1 MTGFRETN
9 SGTMSET
16 INSIKHPVILPYQK
30 PIFDRLCTIARA
42 CLYVDR
48 KSITALKLR
57 ANFLLLG
64 PTGTGKTFLAKE
76 IARQAQVPFLAVS
89 VSDWII
95 LGGNTRGSSVTWP
108 TIMSF
113 IKKHKTKRGAII
125 FIDELDKCYH
135 DSNWNAF
142 LRSEIFSLCDSRTP
156 LGLNDLDDDES
167 DDANIDEV
175 ESFLAHKTMIIGGA
189 AFQSIWEDQSAPAL
203 GFNPEPIP
211 PTPPQLHDLVKHL
224 PRELINRFSSEIFIL
239 PTLTKNDYRSMI
251 ETMAESISD
260 IWRKRFLELGISRL
274 DQAVK
279 DKKGARYSEEILLA
293 AIVEERSCMANWTP
307 EAESPKMM
315 PDNLDDPEESIGIF

>member
-1 MTGFRETN
+1 MSDTN
-9 SGTMSET
+9 K
-16 INSIKHPVILPYQK
+16 SISKPVILPYQK

-64 PTGTGKTFLAKE
+64 PTGTGKTFLAKS
-76 IARQAQVPFLAVS
+76 IAREMQVPFLTVA

-108 TIMSF
+108 TIVNF
-113 IKKHKTKRGAII
+113 IKKHKNKKGAII

-135 DSNWNAF
+135 DSNWNSF
-142 LRSEIFSLCDSRTP
+142 LRSEIFSLCDARTP
-156 LGLNDLDDDES
+156 LGLNDLDEEES
-167 DDANIDEV
+167 DSVNIDEV

-189 AFQSIWEDQSAPAL
+189 AFQSIWEDQSAPVL
-203 GFNPEPIP
+203 GFNPEPSSS
-211 PTPPQLHDLVKHL
+211 TPPQLHDLAKHL

-239 PTLTKNDYRSMI
+239 PTLTKNDYRTMI
-251 ETMAESISD
+251 ETMAENISD
-260 IWRKRFLELGISRL
+260 IWRKRFLELGMSRL
-274 DQAVK
+274 DQAVR

-293 AIVEERSCMANWTP
+293 AVVEERSCMANWKPESEIP
-307 EAESPKMM
+307 EAPV
-315 PDNLDDPEESIGIF
+315 DDLDDPEETIGIF

>member
-1 MTGFRETN
+1 MSDTN
-9 SGTMSET
+9 K
-16 INSIKHPVILPYQK
+16 SISKPVILPYQK

-64 PTGTGKTFLAKE
+64 PTGTGKTFLAKS
-76 IARQAQVPFLAVS
+76 IAREMQVPFLTVA

-108 TIMSF
+108 TIVNF
-113 IKKHKTKRGAII
+113 IKKHKNKKGAII

-135 DSNWNAF
+135 DSNWNSF
-142 LRSEIFSLCDSRTP
+142 LRSEIFSLCDARTP
-156 LGLNDLDDDES
+156 LGLNDLDEEES
-167 DDANIDEV
+167 DSVNIDEV

-189 AFQSIWEDQSAPAL
+189 AFQSIWEDQSAPVL
-203 GFNPEPIP
+203 GFNPEPRSP
-211 PTPPQLHDLVKHL
+211 NPPQLHDLAKHL

-239 PTLTKNDYRSMI
+239 PTLTKNDYRTMI
-251 ETMAESISD
+251 ETMAENISD

-274 DQAVK
+274 DQAVR

-293 AIVEERSCMANWTP
+293 AIVAERSCMENWKP
-307 EAESPKMM
+307 ECEEDETASDEP
-315 PDNLDDPEESIGIF
+315 DDPENGIFIF

>member
-1 MTGFRETN
+1 MSVTTN
-9 SGTMSET
+9 SIS
-16 INSIKHPVILPYQK
+16 NPVILPYQK
-30 PIFDRLCTIARA
+30 PVFDRLCTIARA

-76 IARQAQVPFLAVS
+76 IAREMQVPFLSVA

-108 TIMSF
+108 IIVNF
-113 IKKHKTKRGAII
+113 IKKHKNKKGAII
-125 FIDELDKCYH
+125 FIDELDKCHH
-135 DSNWNAF
+135 DSNWNSF

-167 DDANIDEV
+167 DKTNIDEV

-189 AFQSIWEDQSAPAL
+189 AFQSIWENQSAPAL
-203 GFNPEPIP
+203 GFNPEPSP
-211 PTPPQLHDLVKHL
+211 PTPPQLHDLAKHL

-251 ETMAESISD
+251 ETMAENISD
-260 IWRKRFLELGISRL
+260 LWRKRFIELGISRI
-274 DQAVK
+274 DQAVRHR
-279 DKKGARYSEEILLA
+279 KGARFAEEILLA
-293 AIVEERSCMANWTP
+293 AIVEERSCMLNWKPESEIP
-307 EAESPKMM
+307 EAPV
-315 PDNLDDPEESIGIF
+315 DDLDDPEDTIGIF

>member
-1 MTGFRETN
+1 MSDTN
-9 SGTMSET
+9 K
-16 INSIKHPVILPYQK
+16 SISKPVILPYQK

-64 PTGTGKTFLAKE
+64 PTGTGKTFLAKS
-76 IARQAQVPFLAVS
+76 IAREMQVPFLTVA

-108 TIMSF
+108 TIVNF
-113 IKKHKTKRGAII
+113 IKKHKNKKGAII

-135 DSNWNAF
+135 DSNWNSF
-142 LRSEIFSLCDSRTP
+142 LRSEIFSLCDARTP
-156 LGLNDLDDDES
+156 LGLNDLDEEES
-167 DDANIDEV
+167 DSINIDEV
-175 ESFLAHKTMIIGGA
+175 ESFLSHKTMIIGGA
-189 AFQSIWEDQSAPAL
+189 AFQSIWEDQSAPVL
-203 GFNPEPIP
+203 GFNPEPSSP
-211 PTPPQLHDLVKHL
+211 NPPQLHDLAKHL

-239 PTLTKNDYRSMI
+239 PTLTKNDYRTMI
-251 ETMAESISD
+251 ETMAENISD

-274 DQAVK
+274 DQAVR

-293 AIVEERSCMANWTP
+293 AIVAERSCMENWKP
-307 EAESPKMM
+307 ECEEAETAS
-315 PDNLDDPEESIGIF
+315 DELDEPVDPEKGIFIF

>member
-1 MTGFRETN
+1 
-9 SGTMSET
+9 MSET
-16 INSIKHPVILPYQK
+16 TQPISKPVILPYQK

-64 PTGTGKTFLAKE
+64 PTGTGKTFIARE
-76 IARQAQVPFLAVS
+76 IAREMQVPFLSVA

-108 TIMSF
+108 TIVDF
-113 IKKHKTKRGAII
+113 IKKHQNKRGAII

-135 DSNWNAF
+135 DSNWNTF

-167 DDANIDEV
+167 DDTNIDEV

-189 AFQSIWEDQSAPAL
+189 AFQGIWEEESAPTL
-203 GFNPEPIP
+203 GFNPA
-211 PTPPQLHDLVKHL
+211 PTVSEQPELHQLVKYL
-224 PRELINRFSSEIFIL
+224 PRELLNRFSSEIFIL
-239 PTLTKNDYRSMI
+239 PSLKKGDYKSMI
-251 ETMAESISD
+251 ETIAGSISET
-260 IWRKRFLELGISRL
+260 WRKRFVELGMARL
-274 DQAVK
+274 DQAVRHR
-279 DKKGARYSEEILLA
+279 KGARYAEEILLA
-293 AIVEERSCMANWTP
+293 AIVAERSCMANWTP
-307 EAESPKMM
+307 EAESPKMT
-315 PDNLDDPEESIGIF
+315 PDNLDDPEETIGIF

>member
-1 MTGFRETN
+1 
-9 SGTMSET
+9 MSESP
-16 INSIKHPVILPYQK
+16 NSISKPVILPYQK

-76 IARQAQVPFLAVS
+76 VAREMQVPFLTVS

-95 LGGNTRGSSVTWP
+95 LGGSSRGSSVTWP
-108 TIMSF
+108 NIVNF
-113 IKKHKTKRGAII
+113 IKKNRNKKGAII
-125 FIDELDKCYH
+125 FVDELDKCGH

-156 LGLNDLDDDES
+156 LGLNDLDDD
-167 DDANIDEV
+167 DRIDANIEEV
-175 ESFLAHKTMIIGGA
+175 ESFLSHKTMIIGGA
-189 AFQSIWEDQSAPAL
+189 AFQSIWEDQSAPVL
-203 GFNPEPIP
+203 GFNPEPSSP
-211 PTPPQLHDLVKHL
+211 NPPQLHDLAKHL

-251 ETMAESISD
+251 ETMAENISD
-260 IWRKRFLELGISRL
+260 TWKKRFLELGLARL
-274 DQAVK
+274 DQAVR
-279 DKKGARYSEEILLA
+279 DQKGARYPEEILLA
-293 AIVEERSCMANWTP
+293 AIVAERSCMQNWKP
-307 EAESPKMM
+307 ECEAPEIATVEPEV
-315 PDNLDDPEESIGIF
+315 PDDQDKTIAIF

>member
-1 MTGFRETN
+1 
-9 SGTMSET
+9 MSET
-16 INSIKHPVILPYQK
+16 INSIKHPVILSYQR

-76 IARQAQVPFLAVS
+76 IAREMQVPFLAVA

-95 LGGNTRGSSVTWP
+95 LGGNTRGSSVTWS
-108 TIMSF
+108 TIVAF
-113 IKKHKTKRGAII
+113 IKKHKNKRGVII

-167 DDANIDEV
+167 DNVNIDEV

-189 AFQSIWEDQSAPAL
+189 AFQGIWEEQSAPTL
-203 GFNPEPIP
+203 GFNPTPISSEQ
-211 PTPPQLHDLVKHL
+211 TELHQLVKYL
-224 PRELINRFSSEIFIL
+224 PRELVNRFSSEIFIL
-239 PTLTKNDYRSMI
+239 PSLKKGDYQSMI
-251 ETMAESISD
+251 EVLAEGISD
-260 IWRKRFLELGISRL
+260 VWRKKFLELGLSRL
-274 DQAVK
+274 DQAVR
-279 DKKGARYSEEILLA
+279 DKKGARYPEEILLA
-293 AIVEERSCMANWTP
+293 AIVEERSCMANWIP
-307 EAESPKMM
+307 EAQSPEMT
-315 PDNLDDPEESIGIF
+315 PDNLDDPEETIGIF

>member
-1 MTGFRETN
+1 
-9 SGTMSET
+9 MSET
-16 INSIKHPVILPYQK
+16 TKSISKPVILPYQK

-57 ANFLLLG
+57 ANFLILG
-64 PTGTGKTFLAKE
+64 PTGTGKTYLAKKV
-76 IARQAQVPFLAVS
+76 AREMQVPFLSVA

-95 LGGNTRGSSVTWP
+95 LGGNARSGSLTWP
-108 TIMSF
+108 TIVKF
-113 IKKHKTKRGAII
+113 IKKNKHKKGAII

-135 DSNWNAF
+135 DSNWNSF

-156 LGLNDLDDDES
+156 LGLNDTDDDEYEYT
-167 DDANIDEV
+167 DLEGV

-189 AFQSIWEDQSAPAL
+189 AFQEIWEEQSAPTL

-211 PTPPQLHDLVKHL
+211 PTPPQLHDLARHL

-239 PTLTKNDYRSMI
+239 PTLSKDDYRTMI
-251 ETMAESISD
+251 QTMAEHLSD
-260 IWRKRFLELGISRL
+260 NWRKGFLELGMSRL
-274 DQAVK
+274 DQAVR

-293 AIVEERSCMANWTP
+293 AIVEERSCMANWKPESEAP
-307 EAESPKMM
+307 EAPSSDLDGPES
-315 PDNLDDPEESIGIF
+315 DIRIF

>member
-1 MTGFRETN
+1 
-9 SGTMSET
+9 MSET
-16 INSIKHPVILPYQK
+16 INSIRKPVILPYQK

-64 PTGTGKTFLAKE
+64 STGTGKTFLAKE
-76 IARQAQVPFLAVS
+76 IAREMQVPFLSIS

-108 TIMSF
+108 NIVTF
-113 IKKHKTKRGAII
+113 IKKHKNKRGAII
-125 FIDELDKCYH
+125 FIDELDKCHH
-135 DSNWNAF
+135 DSNWNSF
-142 LRSEIFSLCDSRTP
+142 LRSEIFSLCDARTP

-167 DDANIDEV
+167 ENTNIDEV

-189 AFQSIWEDQSAPAL
+189 AFQGIWEEQSTSVL
-203 GFNPEPIP
+203 GFNPEPSAP
-211 PTPPQLHDLVKHL
+211 VLPQLHDLAKYL
-224 PRELINRFSSEIFIL
+224 PRELINRFSSEVFIL
-239 PTLTKNDYRSMI
+239 PTLSKSDYRFMI
-251 ETMAESISD
+251 ETIAENISD
-260 IWRKRFLELGISRL
+260 TWKKRFLELGMSRL
-274 DQAVK
+274 DQAVR

-307 EAESPKMM
+307 ESESPEA
-315 PDNLDDPEESIGIF
+315 PTHDSDDPETDIGIF

>member
-1 MTGFRETN
+1 
-9 SGTMSET
+9 MSET
-16 INSIKHPVILPYQK
+16 INSIKHPVILSYQR

-108 TIMSF
+108 TIVSF

-125 FIDELDKCYH
+125 FIDELDKFYH
-135 DSNWNAF
+135 DSNWNVF

-167 DDANIDEV
+167 DDVNIDEV

-189 AFQSIWEDQSAPAL
+189 AFQGIWEEQSAPTL
-203 GFNPEPIP
+203 GFNPA
-211 PTPPQLHDLVKHL
+211 PTVSEQPELHQLVKYL
-224 PRELINRFSSEIFIL
+224 PRELLNRFSSEIFIL
-239 PTLTKNDYRSMI
+239 PSLKKGDYESMI
-251 ETMAESISD
+251 ETIAGSISET
-260 IWRKRFLELGISRL
+260 WRKRFVEFGMARL
-274 DQAVK
+274 DQAVRHQ
-279 DKKGARYSEEILLA
+279 KGARYAEEILLA
-293 AIVEERSCMANWTP
+293 AIVAERSCMANWAP
-307 EAESPKMM
+307 EAESPKMT
-315 PDNLDDPEESIGIF
+315 PDNLDDPEETIGIF